1 MPLSDIPGDE
11 YQETMS
17 ELRKRVFRAF
27 LTAGALPGERR
38 LGFPSDWALGS
49 IVREAAEAYGYT
61 VERRK
66 FQPTPKDVSDFLP
79 VMGAIAY
86 YRTHAK
92 NGQRNYEII
101 KARAFDVPWWRLSD
115 QFRVSERTLERWQ
128 DRAVEEIMRKHLTR
142 MSDTLQQSA

>member
-1 MPLSDIPGDE
+1 MPLSDIPGHE
-11 YQETMS
+11 YEATMG

-38 LGFPSDWALGS
+38 IGFPSDWALGA
-49 IVREAAEAYGYT
+49 IVREAEEAYGYT
-61 VERRK
+61 TLRRK

-86 YRTHAK
+86 YRTNSPH
-92 NGQRNYEII
+92 GQRNYKILM
-101 KARAFDVPWWRLSD
+101 ARAFEVPWWRLAD

-128 DRAVEEIMRKHLTR
+128 DRAVEEIMRKHLTQ
-142 MSDTLQQSA
+142 MSDKLQCSA